1 MNHKILFTLFGL
13 FCCNIITDIAAQT
26 FEKRGFPQERLSP
39 ELTARKKTEQ
49 MDKLLQ
55 LSPMP
60 DRNQDKFPDR
70 PPMRKFFNEV
80 PMRPHPQPLQNPE
93 KLKKETRK
101 REKKLKKILTE
112 EQYNTWKEYQKSIQ
126 DYKHHNNL

>member
-1 MNHKILFTLFGL
+1 
-13 FCCNIITDIAAQT
+13 
-26 FEKRGFPQERLSP
+26 
-39 ELTARKKTEQ
+39 
-49 MDKLLQ
+49 
-55 LSPMP
+55 MP

-70 PPMRKFFNEV
+70 PPMRNFFNEV
-80 PMRPHPQPLQNPE
+80 PMRPHPQPLQNLE

>member
-1 MNHKILFTLFGL
+1 ML
-13 FCCNIITDIAAQT
+13 QE
-26 FEKRGFPQERLSP
+26 EK
-39 ELTARKKTEQ
+39 
-49 MDKLLQ
+49 
-55 LSPMP
+55 
-60 DRNQDKFPDR
+60 
-70 PPMRKFFNEV
+70 
-80 PMRPHPQPLQNPE
+80 